1 MAPPRD
7 FAGATEKLAQARREC
22 GVAGIDGVL
31 CIADEMG
38 EADLM
43 VLLGPIHL
51 GGEPVGDPKI
61 GSVLAQKLFDHGP
74 AAVGM
79 NDEAGVLRVMEY
91 PCPPSPLAD
100 PHGGL
105 VRLQDGAGE
114 QAGADQARSLREGLL
129 AVVEHVD
136 ERAFADFEAEQIQ
149 NRRESRSNEI
159 AWVKRR

>member
-22 GVAGIDGVL
+22 GFAGLAGVFAV
-31 CIADEMG
+31 ADEMG
-38 EADLM
+38 VADLM

-100 PHGGL
+100 PHAGL
-105 VRLQDGAGE
+105 GRLQAGASE
-114 QAGADQARSLREGLL
+114 QAGADQPRSLREGLL

-136 ERAFADFEAEQIQ
+136 ERAFADLKPEQIGKQ
-149 NRRESRSNEI
+149 PR
-159 AWVKRR
+159 KP

>member
-1 MAPPRD
+1 MAPAGAL
-7 FAGATEKLAQARREC
+7 AGATEKLAQGRSEG
-22 GVAGIDGVL
+22 GVAGIERVL

-38 EADLM
+38 EAALM

-114 QAGADQARSLREGLL
+114 QAGADQARSLREGLF
-129 AVVEHVD
+129 AVREHVAG
-136 ERAFADFEAEQIQ
+136 RAFADFGAGQIE

>member
-38 EADLM
+38 ETDLM

-51 GGEPVGDPKI
+51 GGEPVGNPEVRA
-61 GSVLAQKLFDHGP
+61 VLAQELFDHGP

-79 NDEAGVLRVMEY
+79 NDEAGVLRVMAY
-91 PCPPSPLAD
+91 PCTPSPLAD
-100 PHGGL
+100 PHASL
-105 VRLQDGAGE
+105 VRLLDLASE

-129 AVVEHVD
+129 AV
-136 ERAFADFEAEQIQ
+136 
-149 NRRESRSNEI
+149 
-159 AWVKRR
+159 

>member
-38 EADLM
+38 VADLM

-91 PCPPSPLAD
+91 PCPTKSACRPARWSRPTAGWCQRA
-100 PHGGL
+100 GG
-105 VRLQDGAGE
+105 RGSGS
-114 QAGADQARSLREGLL
+114 QAG
-129 AVVEHVD
+129 
-136 ERAFADFEAEQIQ
+136 
-149 NRRESRSNEI
+149 RRLGCC
-159 AWVKRR
+159 